1 MTKQDITYQD
11 KLDELKLDIKHPN
24 SQGIVF
30 ILVEGD
36 TDIRLF
42 RKLFNLANCK
52 IEYIPGGKNKVELCV
67 EEILNDYNLVIGI
80 RDADFIFLNNEVYER
95 PNMFLTDLHDIE
107 MTLISKDD
115 IFSSVVLEYKNITN
129 DEIIELRNKIMKTIS
144 NISLLKWLNQKEDLR
159 IDFEKTGFQHLIS
172 FVTSEIN
179 FAQYFSNL
187 LSKSPNARITDL
199 ETINTK
205 LLELR
210 NTNPDQYQLCNGHDY
225 LKALS
230 EYLRIHGNTNNINS
244 EIISSII
251 RIKCSKTNF
260 ETTNLHHLTKTWAV
274 ENNVEIY

>member
-24 SQGIVF
+24 SKGIVF

-42 RKLFNLANCK
+42 RKIFNLDNCK
-52 IEYIPGGKNKVELCV
+52 IEYIPGGKSKVELCV
-67 EEILNDYNLVIGI
+67 EEVLKDYILVFGI
-80 RDADFIFLNNEVYER
+80 RDADFIFLDNDIYEKS
-95 PNMFLTDLHDIE
+95 NIFLTDLHDIE
-107 MTLISKDD
+107 MTLISIDD
-115 IFSSVVLEYKNITN
+115 IFSSVILEFHNITKS
-129 DEIIELRNKIMKTIS
+129 EIFELRNEIMKTIS

-159 IDFEKTGFQHLIS
+159 IEFEKTGFQHLIS
-172 FVTSEIN
+172 FDTSEIN

-199 ETINTK
+199 ETIISK
-205 LLELR
+205 LLELSS
-210 NTNPDQYQLCNGHDY
+210 TNPNQYQLCNGHDY

-230 EYLRIHGNTNNINS
+230 EYLRTHGNTNNINS

-251 RIKCSKTNF
+251 RIKCSKANF
-260 ETTNLHHLTKTWAV
+260 ATTKLFHSIKTWSI

>member
-11 KLDELKLDIKHPN
+11 KLDELKLDIKHPK

-42 RKLFNLANCK
+42 RKLFNEANCK
-52 IEYIPGGKNKVELCV
+52 IEYIPGGKSKVELCV
-67 EEILNDYNLVIGI
+67 EEILKNYELVIGI
-80 RDADFIFLNNEVYER
+80 RDADFIFLNNEVYEKS
-95 PNMFLTDLHDIE
+95 NMFLTDLHDIE

-115 IFSSVVLEYKNITN
+115 IFNSVVLEFKNIPN
-129 DEIIELRNKIMKTIS
+129 NEIKGLRNNIMKTIS

-159 IDFEKTGFQHLIS
+159 IEFEKTGFQHLIS
-172 FVTSEIN
+172 FDTSEFN
-179 FAQYFSNL
+179 FAQYLKNL
-187 LSKSPNARITDL
+187 LSKSPNARLTDF
-199 ETINTK
+199 ETINSK

-210 NTNPDQYQLCNGHDY
+210 STNPNQYQLCNGHDY

-230 EYLRIHGNTNNINS
+230 EYLRIHGNNSSINS

-251 RIKCSKTNF
+251 RIKCSKTIF
-260 ETTNLHHLTKTWAV
+260 RTTNLHHLTKTWAE